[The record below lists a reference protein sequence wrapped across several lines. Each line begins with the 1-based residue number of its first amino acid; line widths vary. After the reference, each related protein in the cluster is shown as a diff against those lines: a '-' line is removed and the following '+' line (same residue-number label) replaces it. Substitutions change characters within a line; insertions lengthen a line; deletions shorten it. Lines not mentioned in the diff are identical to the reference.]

1 MFTHTPVEELKL
13 QVIQSN
19 TVGRL
24 YVTPNGNKYPS
35 ITTVLGDGDKPWL
48 TAWRESL
55 GEKRAAK
62 ETKRT
67 ADRGEAVHLMIEN
80 YLKNDSNPTKNQ
92 KQEHIT
98 EFNSIRLRLKKVDK
112 ILLQEGALYSDILRV
127 AGRVDCVGEYDGV
140 LSIIDF
146 KTSTNDKSESM
157 IEDYFLQAT
166 AYALMFEEQYGI
178 NIEQVVI
185 MMTTERGIIP
195 LVFKKQIHEYVEPLV
210 QRINTYYTKRNE
222 R

>member
-48 TAWRESL
+48 TTWRESL

>member
-48 TAWRESL
+48 TSWRESL